1 MKKSILIL
9 SLLLAMLSGNKA
21 WAENGMLA
29 GEGTCVNPYIINDIE
44 DWNYFTT
51 LLNDPTYAIYY
62 ADKFYKLGADI
73 GYYNSPSDNAFATTI
88 AAENP
93 DHPFRGSF
101 NGNGHT
107 IWIKWEHT
115 AQNFTPD
122 PNDDSKNGIALFKY
136 ADNGC
141 HIHDLT
147 VRGNVWSSFKYTAGF
162 ISYIHGQSGQKKC
175 VTLSRC
181 RSCVTIMT
189 YVEGDATSAGL
200 VGFSDNYV
208 YVNVVDCLFDGT
220 ISGGFATHCSGM
232 VGYQMPYGHTY
243 IENSYVSPFNVL
255 LSSFNGCYTFC
266 AYDENLNLSV
276 PCFQYSNCYY
286 STAIGKKQGSYIS
299 SSTNP
304 ETVADK
310 LGNWKVEGNRPLP
323 ITIADVAPNCMLFS
337 GFNILNYNI
346 PHNILG
352 DDDYEGYRMV
362 TDGDRGT
369 QWRIKYYYENYD
381 SWFPISVDFSCNMRF
396 IPKGYILTT
405 GNTTYDNPDSRPESW
420 NLYGY
425 SETYGDWILI
435 DSRDAD
441 DHSSDAL
448 PKVNMVDKVYLL
460 KDNLGVYQ
468 KFRLEITDICRP
480 ETVHHGIHPW
490 ATNTD
495 DFEFALSEIKI
506 FGIMQ
511 GMDLF
516 QMSNCSVGGLM
527 PCYAYTGDPIA
538 INYTVTNH
546 NGDKLI
552 KNYHYTDSLV
562 RRFGDITEQV
572 TEVRES
578 GEYELVL
585 KGMGTYNG
593 FKSRHFVVG
602 TTGLPMPMIYEKDE
616 QIDNNFY
623 YCVKMLQSGQ
633 IDLDLTETDPD
644 FVQPFY
650 VFDDGGKYGMYS
662 ANCDSKLLVKAPEGY
677 VLQVSGDLV
686 IANGYP
692 YDFLDLYD
700 GDTVTSPTLISCH
713 YGGSINTLIT
723 TGHDLLIY
731 FKSSGNLWANGINLL
746 VRPVSLTEAHNIAI
760 TDADHGNIT
769 ATPASDVTVKTPV
782 TLDITPENGYLI
794 QDLAV
799 TANGVP
805 LNVDGGLWC
814 SGSPYEASFEMPAD
828 DVTVTPTFM
837 ETNALSV
844 DLTQASI
851 TSDTKVVYIPEN
863 VDIFKIHNNPT
874 GYGGNTSSYMQLIAP
889 EGRMLEISCVINDF
903 DGDYL
908 DVYNGNNTDLKLGY
922 IDENHHDLGMLIST
936 GNEALLKLYT
946 DMYGYDGT
954 FEISVNVI
962 DHNTDDYNIVLA
974 NPTVGGMVSINGST
988 VPTTAHALETVNL
1001 EIAPASG
1008 YLLKELIV
1016 SHTVGGNTYT
1026 VSVNGGMWHD
1036 ADPTTASFVMPA
1048 NDVTITPYFTNDL
1061 TAEGGLY
1068 INMPA
1073 HNTFDT
1079 RKIVAVPDGVTSFKV
1094 YDDGGKDCNYTK
1106 YCNANMDLRVSGGYR
1121 IKLTGSVTTS
1131 TFVHDYLRVSEGYE
1145 FPYITLGSVEGYGY
1159 PEGEGVDLMS
1169 DGSNMIL
1176 LFTTSY
1182 SETYSGLDLR
1192 VDVDNTVYPYSITVN
1207 TPHPIAGC
1215 FVYPNVSTAHVNDV
1229 ITLGI
1234 DPDDDYIL
1242 QELTVQDVDGNDIPL
1257 SQGMLWYNGNNSTA
1271 TFTMP
1276 GRNVILTYDFVRKGD
1291 QYVKMPK
1298 KNTLDA
1304 PLQVTFPEGIT
1315 SCKVYDDGGVEAN
1328 YSDYCNAYTLF
1339 TAPEGKVWQLTGKVK
1354 SEYGSDYMVPYDG
1367 DTTTHLIDFYHYGK
1381 HTGDGEDIG
1390 GLVTFSN
1397 QMLIRFYSD
1406 YLINYEGLDLT
1417 ATVIDPLTRTVEGY
1431 AGAPAGQGRW
1441 AFIAAPMK
1449 YYTLPENVVNLI
1461 PETNGIPDPTSS
1473 HFDLYRFNQSAE
1485 LEWENYKAH
1494 ADEFSLD
1501 AGQGYLYANMYT
1513 QTLQF
1518 GGAVNIDDS
1527 KKIALDYDANAEL
1540 KGWNLV
1546 GNPLLTAAFVNRP
1559 YYRMD
1564 EFGSNIEPVEHYRL
1578 LRVPAYT
1585 GIMVMA
1591 EDEFDTITFSKTIQP
1606 QFTNQGCLLVIV
1618 AEQAGASDGTVGLK
1632 DIQDRAIVSFNEGT
1646 RLAKYVF
1653 NKDNAKL
1660 HIQQDGSE
1668 YAIAY
1673 SEKHGEV
1680 PLGFKVAQNGAY
1692 VLTVIPENVN
1702 VEYLHLIDRITGA
1715 DIDLLS
1721 VNKYSFNATT
1731 NDDELRF
1738 RLVFSAYGL
1747 PEVTEDADQDFAYL
1761 SNGSLIINGEGTL
1774 QIIDALGRILKSEKL
1789 STLSSQL
1796 STLNF
1801 KPGVY
1806 VLRLIDGENTKT
1818 QKIVIK

>member
-1 MKKSILIL
+1 
-9 SLLLAMLSGNKA
+9 
-21 WAENGMLA
+21 
-29 GEGTCVNPYIINDIE
+29 
-44 DWNYFTT
+44 
-51 LLNDPTYAIYY
+51 
-62 ADKFYKLGADI
+62 
-73 GYYNSPSDNAFATTI
+73 
-88 AAENP
+88 
-93 DHPFRGSF
+93 
-101 NGNGHT
+101 
-107 IWIKWEHT
+107 
-115 AQNFTPD
+115 
-122 PNDDSKNGIALFKY
+122 
-136 ADNGC
+136 
-141 HIHDLT
+141 
-147 VRGNVWSSFKYTAGF
+147 
-162 ISYIHGQSGQKKC
+162 
-175 VTLSRC
+175 
-181 RSCVTIMT
+181 
-189 YVEGDATSAGL
+189 
-200 VGFSDNYV
+200 
-208 YVNVVDCLFDGT
+208 
-220 ISGGFATHCSGM
+220 
-232 VGYQMPYGHTY
+232 
-243 IENSYVSPFNVL
+243 
-255 LSSFNGCYTFC
+255 
-266 AYDENLNLSV
+266 
-276 PCFQYSNCYY
+276 
-286 STAIGKKQGSYIS
+286 
-299 SSTNP
+299 
-304 ETVADK
+304 
-310 LGNWKVEGNRPLP
+310 
-323 ITIADVAPNCMLFS
+323 
-337 GFNILNYNI
+337 
-346 PHNILG
+346 
-352 DDDYEGYRMV
+352 
-362 TDGDRGT
+362 
-369 QWRIKYYYENYD
+369 
-381 SWFPISVDFSCNMRF
+381 
-396 IPKGYILTT
+396 
-405 GNTTYDNPDSRPESW
+405 
-420 NLYGY
+420 
-425 SETYGDWILI
+425 
-435 DSRDAD
+435 
-441 DHSSDAL
+441 
-448 PKVNMVDKVYLL
+448 
-460 KDNLGVYQ
+460 
-468 KFRLEITDICRP
+468 
-480 ETVHHGIHPW
+480 
-490 ATNTD
+490 
-495 DFEFALSEIKI
+495 
-506 FGIMQ
+506 
-511 GMDLF
+511 
-516 QMSNCSVGGLM
+516 
-527 PCYAYTGDPIA
+527 
-538 INYTVTNH
+538 
-546 NGDKLI
+546 
-552 KNYHYTDSLV
+552 
-562 RRFGDITEQV
+562 
-572 TEVRES
+572 
-578 GEYELVL
+578 
-585 KGMGTYNG
+585 
-593 FKSRHFVVG
+593 
-602 TTGLPMPMIYEKDE
+602 
-616 QIDNNFY
+616 
-623 YCVKMLQSGQ
+623 
-633 IDLDLTETDPD
+633 
-644 FVQPFY
+644 
-650 VFDDGGKYGMYS
+650 
-662 ANCDSKLLVKAPEGY
+662 
-677 VLQVSGDLV
+677 
-686 IANGYP
+686 
-692 YDFLDLYD
+692 
-700 GDTVTSPTLISCH
+700 
-713 YGGSINTLIT
+713 
-723 TGHDLLIY
+723 
-731 FKSSGNLWANGINLL
+731 
-746 VRPVSLTEAHNIAI
+746 
-760 TDADHGNIT
+760 
-769 ATPASDVTVKTPV
+769 
-782 TLDITPENGYLI
+782 
-794 QDLAV
+794 
-799 TANGVP
+799 
-805 LNVDGGLWC
+805 
-814 SGSPYEASFEMPAD
+814 
-828 DVTVTPTFM
+828 
-837 ETNALSV
+837 
-844 DLTQASI
+844 
-851 TSDTKVVYIPEN
+851 
-863 VDIFKIHNNPT
+863 
-874 GYGGNTSSYMQLIAP
+874 
-889 EGRMLEISCVINDF
+889 
-903 DGDYL
+903 
-908 DVYNGNNTDLKLGY
+908 
-922 IDENHHDLGMLIST
+922 
-936 GNEALLKLYT
+936 
-946 DMYGYDGT
+946 
-954 FEISVNVI
+954 
-962 DHNTDDYNIVLA
+962 
-974 NPTVGGMVSINGST
+974 
-988 VPTTAHALETVNL
+988 
-1001 EIAPASG
+1001 
-1008 YLLKELIV
+1008 
-1016 SHTVGGNTYT
+1016 
-1026 VSVNGGMWHD
+1026 
-1036 ADPTTASFVMPA
+1036 
-1048 NDVTITPYFTNDL
+1048 
-1061 TAEGGLY
+1061 
-1068 INMPA
+1068 MPA

-1606 QFTNQGCLLVIV
+1606 QFTNQGCLLVTV